1 MEKKY
6 QTLTMVGDGT
16 FGQVYKAKNIE
27 TGELVAIKKM
37 KQKFFTWEE
46 AMNLNE
52 IKSLRKMKHM
62 NIVKLIEVLRQED
75 ILYMVF
81 EFMTSNVYE
90 TFKDKKE

>member
-1 MEKKY
+1 
-6 QTLTMVGDGT
+6 
-16 FGQVYKAKNIE
+16 
-27 TGELVAIKKM
+27 
-37 KQKFFTWEE
+37 
-46 AMNLNE
+46 MNLNE

-90 TFKDKKE
+90 TFKDKKQ